1 MDDQIRLKN
10 RSAANELEISKL
22 KERLQVLE
30 LEQHK
35 IGIALEMIGSLT
47 PDDGQSFPTEPG
59 SRRRR
64 FAEPAQDS
72 PPLSAKGIKLSVRQ
86 LVLQELENFGSPL
99 TKMDVVSRLTGA
111 GHNVNSVTIGT
122 TLSKL
127 VEAGHVEK
135 ASHSA
140 YRIKVEVPNSD
151 IVTQ

>member
-1 MDDQIRLKN
+1 MDYQIRLEN
-10 RSAANELEISKL
+10 RLAANELEISKL
-22 KERLQVLE
+22 KDRLQVLE

-35 IGIALEMIGSLT
+35 IGIALEMIGSLP
-47 PDDGQSFPTEPG
+47 PDDGQSSPMEIG

-64 FAEPAQDS
+64 FAESAQDL
-72 PPLSAKGIKLSVRQ
+72 PPPSAKGIKLSVRQ

-135 ASHSA
+135 AGHSA
-140 YRIKVEVPNSD
+140 YRIKVEVPKSA
-151 IVTQ
+151 VLTQ